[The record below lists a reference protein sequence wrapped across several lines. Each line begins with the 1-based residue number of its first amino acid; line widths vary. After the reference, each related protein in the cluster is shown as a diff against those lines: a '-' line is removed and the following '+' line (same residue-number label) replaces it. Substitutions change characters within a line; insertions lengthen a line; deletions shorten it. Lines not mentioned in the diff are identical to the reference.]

1 MSKIKVRL
9 AKNEVILHESGKNYA
24 ANFAVSSTNPKTT
37 YVYNKSNTKMTI
49 LDNSPVVIVDC
60 EAWANLAAVKVTMA
74 TNQGTRIHS

>member
-9 AKNEVILHESGKNYA
+9 AKNKVILHELGKNYA
-24 ANFAVSSTNPKTT
+24 ANFAVSSTNPKIP
-37 YVYNKSNTKMTI
+37 YVYNMPNTKMTI

-60 EAWANLAAVKVTMA
+60 EARAHPATVKVTMA